1 MVKVSVVVPVYNV
14 EKYLEECLDS
24 LINQTLKD
32 IEIICVNDG
41 STDKS
46 LDILNNYAKKDKRI
60 QIITQENK
68 GLGAAR
74 NTGMKYAKG
83 EYLNFI
89 DSDDYLE
96 LSALEETYNIS
107 KEKELDFLMF
117 RLINYD
123 DKKDKHYQSGYYN
136 MNRLAKSVKENVF
149 NYKDLDSKTLF
160 SIAVSA
166 CNKLYN
172 REFIEKN
179 SFTFPEGLAFE
190 DNPFFW
196 NIFLKAKRVFFY
208 KKHLYN
214 RRRRE
219 DSIMGL
225 AGKNHMDTIKIRN
238 MVCKIFVD
246 NGIFDEHKKKLYHY
260 KIISSYHRFI
270 NIQDIYKEDFF
281 NLLKEDYLK
290 MLDYKKYG
298 DFNRTISNR
307 EKYVFQTCLNSKNYL
322 KFELLCRNY
331 DLVNKNK
338 KLEERFEELNQ
349 ELEESEKLNNELK
362 NSNSWKI
369 TKPLRKFKKIFK

>member
-1 MVKVSVVVPVYNV
+1 MQ
-14 EKYLEECLDS
+14 EKMKEF
-24 LINQTLKD
+24 
-32 IEIICVNDG
+32 
-41 STDKS
+41 KS
-46 LDILNNYAKKDKRI
+46 LLKK
-60 QIITQENK
+60 NK

-83 EYLNFI
+83 KYLNFI

-96 LSALEETYNIS
+96 LNALEDIYNIS
-107 KEKELDFLMF
+107 EEKDLDFLMF

-123 DKKDKHYQSGYYN
+123 DEKDEHYQSGYYN
-136 MNRLAKSVKENVF
+136 MNRLAKSVKENIF
-149 NYKDLDSKTLF
+149 NYTDLDSKTLF
-160 SIAVSA
+160 TIAVSA

-196 NIFLKAKRVFFY
+196 NVFLKAKRVFFY

-214 RRRRE
+214 RRRRK

-225 AGKNHMDTIKIRN
+225 AGRNHMDTIKIRN
-238 MVCKIFVD
+238 SVCKIFVD
-246 NGIFDEHKKKLYHY
+246 NGIFDEHKNKLYHN
-260 KIISSYHRFI
+260 KIIGCYNRFI
-270 NIQDIYKEDFF
+270 NIQDIYKEEFF

-290 MLDYKKYG
+290 MLNYTKYD
-298 DFNRTISNR
+298 DFNKIISDR

-322 KFELLCRNY
+322 EFELLCRNY

-338 KLEERFEELNQ
+338 KVEEKFE
-349 ELEESEKLNNELK
+349 S
-362 NSNSWKI
+362 
-369 TKPLRKFKKIFK
+369 